1 MAKNLILGPILAC
14 LSEIWALKIFS
25 WILLLID
32 LRYCRKLSLYS
43 ISRKKYD
50 PNSRKWGK
58 TSFGPD
64 LDTLDPNS
72 GRQFVFSK
80 IWFGQSLDIMVR
92 YHHAKYLKK
101 TNDPILKKIY

>member
-1 MAKNLILGPILAC
+1 MTQTQENGEKPH
-14 LSEIWALKIFS
+14 
-25 WILLLID
+25 
-32 LRYCRKLSLYS
+32 
-43 ISRKKYD
+43 
-50 PNSRKWGK
+50 
-58 TSFGPD
+58 FGPD

>member
-1 MAKNLILGPILAC
+1 MLDIVANYHYIQ
-14 LSEIWALKIFS
+14 FQ
-25 WILLLID
+25 
-32 LRYCRKLSLYS
+32 
-43 ISRKKYD
+43 
-50 PNSRKWGK
+50 GK
-58 TSFGPD
+58 SMTQTQENGEKPHFGPD